1 MDDIKHILLDKNFE
15 LPEEIDLLKSYIQ
28 SNFKIDSEI
37 VYSNN
42 SIILKIPSA
51 AVASILRT
59 RLDKIKKEI
68 KTTKKIRIIIV

>member
-15 LPEEIDLLKSYIQ
+15 LPEEIDLLKSHIQ

-37 VYSNN
+37 IYSNN
-42 SIILKIPSA
+42 SIIIKIPSA